1 MNRRSILSIPAMA
14 VFGLAFVP
22 NNAVS
27 QQRGT
32 PLITLGTSGGPAPI
46 MGRAEASNL
55 LRRDFIALLG
65 GAAAAWP
72 VRALAQQSKVPVI
85 GYLSITGSPSI
96 GPRRAAFRRGLS
108 EAGHVEGRNAA
119 IEFRTDDRLDRLP
132 ELAA

>member
-1 MNRRSILSIPAMA
+1 MPASSVSSEGRNGA
-14 VFGLAFVP
+14 PGLGDP
-22 NNAVS
+22 
-27 QQRGT
+27 
-32 PLITLGTSGGPAPI
+32 
-46 MGRAEASNL
+46 MK
-55 LRRDFIALLG
+55 RRDFIALLG

-96 GPRRAAFRRGLS
+96 DPHRAAFRRGLS